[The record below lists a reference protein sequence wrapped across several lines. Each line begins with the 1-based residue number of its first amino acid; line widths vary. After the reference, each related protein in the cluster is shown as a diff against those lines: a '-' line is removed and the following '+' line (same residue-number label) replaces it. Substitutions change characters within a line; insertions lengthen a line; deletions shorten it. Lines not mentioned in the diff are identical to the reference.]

1 MEKIKNYIKELIKSL
16 IIAGIIAFIAINF
29 IFISVRIDGH
39 SMDSTL
45 AHNDYALAFI
55 LPKKLNI
62 IKRFDIVTLDVDSLN
77 ERIVKRI
84 IGLPNDHIVYKNNQ
98 LYINNQLIKEN
109 FLDDFQKTQDLDIK
123 LNDDEYFVL
132 GDNRLNSYD
141 GRMFGPVKSSNIK
154 TVGIFVLFPF
164 NHFGI
169 K

>member
-1 MEKIKNYIKELIKSL
+1 M
-16 IIAGIIAFIAINF
+16 
-29 IFISVRIDGH
+29 IF
-39 SMDSTL
+39 
-45 AHNDYALAFI
+45 
-55 LPKKLNI
+55 
-62 IKRFDIVTLDVDSLN
+62 
-77 ERIVKRI
+77 
-84 IGLPNDHIVYKNNQ
+84 
-98 LYINNQLIKEN
+98 
-109 FLDDFQKTQDLDIK
+109 KTQDLDIK